1 MENEE
6 TRENLTKENIL
17 NFHGFDIEVGTIHSA
32 KGETHL
38 ATLYLETFYGK
49 GNGNYESQRLAS
61 QFKYQNFSDQ
71 RTQHIQS
78 TKMAYVGFSRPTHLL
93 CVAIQK
99 ERFEA
104 NLSDIDRDKW
114 TISILE

>member
-1 MENEE
+1 
-6 TRENLTKENIL
+6 
-17 NFHGFDIEVGTIHSA
+17 
-32 KGETHL
+32 
-38 ATLYLETFYGK
+38 
-49 GNGNYESQRLAS
+49 
-61 QFKYQNFSDQ
+61 
-71 RTQHIQS
+71 
-78 TKMAYVGFSRPTHLL
+78 MAYVGFSRPTHLL

>member
-1 MENEE
+1 M
-6 TRENLTKENIL
+6 
-17 NFHGFDIEVGTIHSA
+17 
-32 KGETHL
+32 
-38 ATLYLETFYGK
+38 ETFYGN
-49 GNGNYESQRLAS
+49 GNSNYESQRLAS

-71 RTQHIQS
+71 RAQHIQS

-114 TISILE
+114 AISTLE